1 MSNETLA
8 IDALARPAIDNNER
22 YLLLASLIST
32 LGSGV
37 LIIANALII
46 SHTMGTAKAVGLLF
60 ILVALPQAFFSLLFG
75 KISDTYDR
83 KKICIITNIF
93 NALIVISVLAGIKF
107 FDDPSMTVFVG
118 SFMLSITTA
127 MFFPANNAI
136 IKDAIAK
143 TRMAVF
149 NSKLEMATQIG
160 TLTSVAIGGF
170 LIQYSG
176 VSFVFVLNAI
186 TFLLSAFLFKLTNT
200 TLQPAPFAGTDTSAD
215 ADLKKENSQ
224 IRKPWLMLLYG
235 IGNIIVTVS
244 NMLLVILVTKHFGAG
259 ASVLGIVDALA
270 GVGVFVAAALTPFI
284 QKRYSLL
291 TIVIIGYVGNAVFI
305 ALQPQFNIAW
315 LIVFFPLGAL
325 FFGIARISCRT
336 LMFNS
341 ISSQYT
347 GRFFGM
353 SNALGLA
360 SSVVLIYVIGTLVDT
375 FDVITGYVA
384 LAAAV
389 VVLTSIASL
398 FVMKGQSK

>member
-1 MSNETLA
+1 MSSEILVNQQTLP
-8 IDALARPAIDNNER
+8 ARDNNER

-46 SHTMGTAKAVGLLF
+46 SQIMGTAKAVGFLF

-83 KKICIITNIF
+83 KKICIVTNIL
-93 NALIVISVLAGIKF
+93 NAVIVISILVGIAF
-107 FDDPSMTVFVG
+107 FDDPSMTVYVG
-118 SFMLSITTA
+118 SFMLSLTTA

-136 IKDAIAK
+136 IKDAITK
-143 TRMAVF
+143 TRMAIF
-149 NSKLEMATQIG
+149 NSKLEMSTQIG

-176 VSFVFVLNAI
+176 VNFVFVLNAI
-186 TFLLSAFLFKLTNT
+186 TFLCSAFLFKLININRQST
-200 TLQPAPFAGTDTSAD
+200 TLTDTSSNAD
-215 ADLKKENSQ
+215 ADLEKGDVQ
-224 IRKPWLMLLYG
+224 IRKPWLILLYG
-235 IGNIIVTVS
+235 IGNIIITVS
-244 NMLLVILVTKHFGAG
+244 NMLLVILVTKHYSAG

-270 GVGVFVAAALTPFI
+270 GVGVFVAAALTPVL

-291 TIVIIGYVGNAVFI
+291 SIVIIGYIGNALFI
-305 ALQPQFNIAW
+305 ALQPQFNIMW

-325 FFGIARISCRT
+325 SFGIARISCRT

-360 SSVVLIYVIGTLVDT
+360 SSVVLIYVIGSLVDT
-375 FDVITGYVA
+375 FDVIAGYVA
-384 LAAAV
+384 LAATV
-389 VVLTSIASL
+389 VALTSLASL
-398 FVMKGQSK
+398 FVIKGPTK

>member
-1 MSNETLA
+1 
-8 IDALARPAIDNNER
+8 
-22 YLLLASLIST
+22 
-32 LGSGV
+32 
-37 LIIANALII
+37 
-46 SHTMGTAKAVGLLF
+46 
-60 ILVALPQAFFSLLFG
+60 
-75 KISDTYDR
+75 
-83 KKICIITNIF
+83 
-93 NALIVISVLAGIKF
+93 
-107 FDDPSMTVFVG
+107 
-118 SFMLSITTA
+118 
-127 MFFPANNAI
+127 
-136 IKDAIAK
+136 
-143 TRMAVF
+143 
-149 NSKLEMATQIG
+149 
-160 TLTSVAIGGF
+160 
-170 LIQYSG
+170 
-176 VSFVFVLNAI
+176 
-186 TFLLSAFLFKLTNT
+186 
-200 TLQPAPFAGTDTSAD
+200 
-215 ADLKKENSQ
+215 
-224 IRKPWLMLLYG
+224 
-235 IGNIIVTVS
+235 
-244 NMLLVILVTKHFGAG
+244 MLLVILVTKHFGAG